1 MNSQSRRMLIVD
13 VESTCWESSPPPGQ
27 QSEIIEIGICALD
40 LDTLQISQ
48 EGSILVKPARSRVSP
63 FCTQLT
69 SLTPEMVDQ
78 GVAFAD
84 ACALLE
90 SEYASASL
98 LWGSWG
104 AYDLRMFQDQCAS
117 FGVPYPFDAQ
127 HVNIKRL
134 FADRVNKKKQ
144 VGMAQ
149 ALTILNLPLRGT
161 HHRGGDDAYN
171 IAVILGW
178 MMKRFGAEILPIAEA
193 E

>member
-1 MNSQSRRMLIVD
+1 MTSQTRMLIVD

-40 LDTLQISQ
+40 WDTLQISQ
-48 EGSILVKPARSRVSP
+48 ERSILVKPARSRVSP
-63 FCTQLT
+63 FCIELT
-69 SLTPEMVDQ
+69 SLTPELVDQ
-78 GVAFAD
+78 GMSFAE

-90 SEYASASL
+90 TDYASKSL
-98 LWGSWG
+98 MWGSWG

-117 FGVPYPFDAQ
+117 FGVPYPFGVQ
-127 HVNIKRL
+127 HLNIKKL
-134 FADRVNKKKQ
+134 FGERVNKKKQ

-149 ALTILNLPLRGT
+149 ALNLINLPLKGT
-161 HHRGGDDAYN
+161 HHRGGDDARN

-178 MMKRFGAEILPIAEA
+178 MIKRFGAEILPIFEA